1 MSVVRNAGSFKAGQT
16 LYNAD
21 TNIYYTAADATFPLV
36 AGMNALLHDGKSLT
50 IPAGTSAR
58 FVWDLGDYYCAYPV
72 LETTGGKGAE
82 IRWGWAESLYDR
94 QHDRAD
100 RNAFDQKRC
109 AHALRDTFRPDG
121 RVQASFSSPWWRC
134 GRWCEFE
141 VKTSGEPLTLTKL
154 AFTEV
159 RYPLD
164 VKASFECDDPTVSDV
179 WRLCLRGLEN
189 CMHETYMDCPFFEQ
203 QMYPGD
209 TRVAMLI
216 TSALSGDARLNRFGA
231 GIFDYARRDN
241 GLVPMNC
248 PCVAVQDSATYSM
261 CWVAMLG
268 DYVLWH
274 GGKDFLKARL
284 PGMRHTLHLIL
295 NHVGEDGTL
304 GNLPGWSFQ
313 DWVEEWDMYGNAPE
327 GRCGAG
333 ALNSLLC
340 LYALDSAIRV
350 ETFAG
355 DESMAEHW
363 KVKKR
368 SLAQSVMTKY
378 WCEAR
383 GLVADTA
390 ARDRFS
396 EHSQCLALLAGILP
410 PDRERRVLKG
420 LLEDKSLARTTVYF
434 SHYLFDVYMKY
445 GRTDLFL
452 DRLDLWRQYVKTGL
466 KTPLE
471 APGVRARSDCH
482 AWGSH
487 PIYHL
492 LAGVAGIKPASDG
505 FSSIVIAPQPGP
517 LKKIQASMPTPKG
530 IVSVDLRFDGS
541 RPTGTVTLPD
551 GLQGTFQWN
560 GTDVEL
566 TNGTNVIS
574 FPRQ

>member
-1 MSVVRNAGSFKAGQT
+1 MPNDPLHLICYSVNLAFIVVNLYSWLLKRFFVPEAYKANAT
-16 LYNAD
+16 ELYPAQR
-21 TNIYYTAADATFPLV
+21 AV
-36 AGMNALLHDGKSLT
+36 AGFYLLQLFEIPYLLMVGRPEALFYVN
-50 IPAGTSAR
+50 GTGLL
-58 FVWDLGDYYCAYPV
+58 V
-72 LETTGGKGAE
+72 
-82 IRWGWAESLYDR
+82 
-94 QHDRAD
+94 
-100 RNAFDQKRC
+100 
-109 AHALRDTFRPDG
+109 
-121 RVQASFSSPWWRC
+121 FSSFILVMVRKY
-134 GRWCEFE
+134 FFLQQA
-141 VKTSGEPLTLTKL
+141 PLGQRLL
-154 AFTEV
+154 FLL
-159 RYPLD
+159 P
-164 VKASFECDDPTVSDV
+164 V
-179 WRLCLRGLEN
+179 WL
-189 CMHETYMDCPFFEQ
+189 
-203 QMYPGD
+203 
-209 TRVAMLI
+209 
-216 TSALSGDARLNRFGA
+216 
-231 GIFDYARRDN
+231 
-241 GLVPMNC
+241 
-248 PCVAVQDSATYSM
+248 

-268 DYVLWH
+268 DYALWC

-295 NHVGEDGTL
+295 NHVSEDGTL
-304 GNLPGWSFQ
+304 ENLPGWSFQ
-313 DWVEEWDMYGNAPE
+313 DWVEEWDMYGNAPG
-327 GRCGAG
+327 GRHGAG

-355 DESMAEHW
+355 DETMAEHW
-363 KVKKR
+363 KAKKR
-368 SLAQSVMTKY
+368 SLAQAVMAKY

-383 GLVADTA
+383 GLIADTA

-396 EHSQCLALLAGILP
+396 KHSQCLALLAGILP
-410 PDRERRVLKG
+410 PDRERRVLNG

-452 DRLDLWRQYVKTGL
+452 KRLDLWREYVNMGL

-492 LAGVAGIKPASDG
+492 LTGVAGIRPAANEFAS
-505 FSSIVIAPQPGP
+505 VRIAPQPGP